1 MYTAINLSK
10 YIVSKCI
17 EDGQPIS
24 NLQLQKILYYIQ
36 KDFLNRDDLA
46 FSDDIEAWQFGPV
59 VPNVYYYYCGYGA
72 MPISSV
78 HENYEI
84 NSKDKNVIDSI
95 VEIKRSLDP
104 WIMVAETHKENGAWD
119 QIYKK
124 GLGNH
129 RVIPTDLIK
138 AVG

>member
-10 YIVSKCI
+10 YIVFKCI
-17 EDGQPIS
+17 EDGHPIS

-36 KDFLNRDDLA
+36 KDFLCRDDLA

-59 VPNVYYYYCGYGA
+59 VPNVAC
-72 MPISSV
+72 
-78 HENYEI
+78 
-84 NSKDKNVIDSI
+84 
-95 VEIKRSLDP
+95 
-104 WIMVAETHKENGAWD
+104 D

-129 RVIPTDLIK
+129 HVIPTDLIK